1 MENYIESK
9 REQIIKNN
17 LIAEQKI
24 LLHKQKV
31 EKILQNFEQN
41 LKEVNKKE
49 IDQRLIFYINTA
61 YFLGLFKSHVKGDIF
76 EKIMISKDLKE
87 KLIELESINSVI
99 DSLNKH
105 TVFSFDKNE
114 ILNSF
119 LNHSVPYLIKKIL
132 LRVSSEND
140 DFHDCF
146 TDFFAINKKL
156 KRQLVEN
163 VKFPKKEGDRLLLE
177 EYRLHKQKYIETTKN
192 SPLPIKSFEYI
203 LGKTYSHPH
212 RLAYQPLVYY
222 IKELNEDLLQEA
234 FNEKEFYVALY
245 DLLKAISYDKEHYN
259 DDDND
264 LIYISFNNDVKE
276 YKSKIARNW
285 FS

>member
-1 MENYIESK
+1 M
-9 REQIIKNN
+9 
-17 LIAEQKI
+17 
-24 LLHKQKV
+24 
-31 EKILQNFEQN
+31 
-41 LKEVNKKE
+41 
-49 IDQRLIFYINTA
+49 
-61 YFLGLFKSHVKGDIF
+61 
-76 EKIMISKDLKE
+76 
-87 KLIELESINSVI
+87 
-99 DSLNKH
+99 
-105 TVFSFDKNE
+105 
-114 ILNSF
+114 
-119 LNHSVPYLIKKIL
+119 PYLIKKIL